1 MSNKHSLSG
10 YTKIY
15 TINQLSKSFSKGDYD
30 SSCFW
35 SVEMRISIWMDILVG
50 SNNQLLCS
58 KYTSM

>member
-35 SVEMRISIWMDILVG
+35 SVEMHIWMDRPLVG